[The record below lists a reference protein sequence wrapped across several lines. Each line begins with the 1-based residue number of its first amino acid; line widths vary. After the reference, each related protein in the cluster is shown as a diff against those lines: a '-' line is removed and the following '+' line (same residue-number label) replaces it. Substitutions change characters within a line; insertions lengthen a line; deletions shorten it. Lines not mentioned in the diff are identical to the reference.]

1 MANSMLLQIWRFFLV
16 LVFETVFYVV
26 DVKSEWLITLRLT
39 NTLVLTDE
47 QKLRLDQKQKG
58 QMWKEGLKVDHEIKE
73 WKMIKRN
80 EDVYTQ

>member
-1 MANSMLLQIWRFFLV
+1 
-16 LVFETVFYVV
+16 
-26 DVKSEWLITLRLT
+26 LITLRLT

-47 QKLRLDQKQKG
+47 QKLRADQKQKG